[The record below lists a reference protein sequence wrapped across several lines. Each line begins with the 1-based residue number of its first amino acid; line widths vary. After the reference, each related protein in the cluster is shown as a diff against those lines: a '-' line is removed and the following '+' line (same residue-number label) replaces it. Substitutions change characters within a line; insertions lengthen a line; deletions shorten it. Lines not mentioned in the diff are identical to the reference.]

1 MMLFIFIFIFSFY
14 YLPIYEFIQK
24 YYLYFSLL
32 FFNLYII
39 TGRLNNK
46 GRVYNITTACAIFFD
61 KFNYKQMVYDSFNF

>member
-24 YYLYFSLL
+24 YYLFFSLL
-32 FFNLYII
+32 FLNLYII

-46 GRVYNITTACAIFFD
+46 GRVYNTTACAIFFD
-61 KFNYKQMVYDSFNF
+61 KFNYKQMVYDSFQF